1 MLILDSM
8 FAKQKQWY
16 WAFLFYLLSINLM
29 GQKVTVLDASNLS
42 AIKNAEI
49 IIPLQNSVFTG
60 PEGTAQLNNIASADS
75 ITIFAEGYIPKTVS
89 VNAFR
94 NGKLTVYLQALNLN
108 MQAAEISAFRLYQQD
123 ENLSFKTSRI
133 SLKEALLQGAQTTAD
148 MIGASGE
155 VLVQKSQQGGGSP
168 MIRGFAANRVLICV
182 DGMRINNAI
191 ARSGNMHQIISIGG
205 LTVDEAEVIFS
216 PGSLMLGSD
225 AIGGAMNFK
234 TVKPLTLE
242 ENNQKAVSG
251 NVMLRTAS
259 ANFEKTVHADFNFST
274 KKSGIYA
281 AYTFSDFDDLLMG
294 SRGPDVYLRNEYQD
308 RINGKDTVLQN
319 DNPLLQRHSAYQQ
332 HNVLL
337 KYRLVFKKGTEVNYA
352 FHFSESNDIPRY
364 DRLIERNA
372 QGNFRDGEWYYGP
385 QRWSMHLL
393 SIERNDST
401 RFYDRFKLSL
411 AYQNFHESRHNRNF
425 NSNWR
430 NNRNEFVE
438 AINLNYDFEKKIKS
452 NYRINYGVDV
462 VFNSVNSEAHRHNI
476 LTDQWR
482 RLSTRYPDQAV
493 WNSYGV
499 YVQQNVKIGRKT
511 DVMQGIRYTT
521 VALSALA
528 DTLFFPL
535 PNPDLRLRNHAWTGN
550 IGMIYRI
557 SHRLNWN
564 VNLTTAFRAPNV
576 DDVAKVFDSQPGS
589 VIVPNPNLDAEYA
602 WQGESGFS
610 FRISNK
616 SRIHADFFYTFLDQ
630 AMVRRPSTFNG
641 ADSII
646 YDGTL
651 SQVLSIQN
659 AAGAY
664 VYGLQLGADLELIP
678 NLLLTLRLNW
688 QKGEEEDDDGNTA
701 PLRHAPPFFGQS
713 GLTWQKNKLTLRLL
727 SIFQGMI
734 PFDNMALSERAK
746 PHLYVPDSNGN
757 PFAPAW
763 HTLNLN
769 VAFKATQWMEC
780 IAGIDNISNVRYRSY
795 SSGITA
801 PGRNFRLT
809 LRCRI

>member
-1 MLILDSM
+1 M
-8 FAKQKQWY
+8 FAWKKEWF
-16 WAFLFYLLSINLM
+16 WAFLFYLLSMNLLA
-29 GQKVTVLDASNLS
+29 QKITVLDASNLS

-49 IIPLQNSVFTG
+49 IIALQNSVFTG
-60 PEGTAQLNNIASADS
+60 PEGTALLNNIASADS
-75 ITIFAEGYIPKTVS
+75 ITVFADGYIPSTVS

-94 NGKLTVYLQALNLN
+94 NGRLTVYLQALNLK
-108 MQAAEISAFRLYQQD
+108 MQAAEISAFRLHQQD
-123 ENLSFKTSRI
+123 KNLSFKTSKI
-133 SLKEALLQGAQTTAD
+133 PLKEALLQGAQSTAD

-191 ARSGNMHQIISIGG
+191 SRSGNLHQIISIGG
-205 LTVDEAEVIFS
+205 LTVDEAEIIFS
-216 PGSLMLGSD
+216 PGALMLGSD

-234 TVKPLTLE
+234 TLKPLTLE
-242 ENNQKAVSG
+242 ENNQKTVSG

-259 ANFEKTVHADFNFST
+259 ANFEKTAHADLNFST

-281 AYTFSDFDDLLMG
+281 AYTFSDFDDLMMG
-294 SRGPDVYLRNEYQD
+294 SRGPDAYLRNEYQS
-308 RINGKDTVLQN
+308 RINDKDTILKN
-319 DNPLLQRHSAYQQ
+319 DKPRRQVQSGYQQ
-332 HNVLL
+332 HNVLF
-337 KYRLVFKKGTEVNYA
+337 KYRLVPKKGTEVNYA
-352 FHFSESNDIPRY
+352 FHFSESSDIPRY

-385 QRWSMHLL
+385 QRWSMHML
-393 SIERNDST
+393 SIEREDST
-401 RFYDRFKLSL
+401 RIYDRFKLSL
-411 AYQNFHESRHNRNF
+411 AYQHFHESRHNRNF

-452 NYRINYGVDV
+452 NYRINYGVDA
-462 VFNSVNSEAHRHNI
+462 VFNTVNSEAHRHHIVN
-476 LTDQWR
+476 DEWS
-482 RLSTRYPDQAV
+482 RLSTRYPDQAI

-535 PNPDLRLRNHAWTGN
+535 PDPDLRLRNRAWTGN

-557 SHRLNWN
+557 SPRLTWN

-576 DDVAKVFDSQPGS
+576 DDAAKVFDSEPGS
-589 VIVPNPNLDAEYA
+589 VIVPNPDLKAEYA

-610 FRISNK
+610 FRINSK

-641 ADSII
+641 ADSIV

-664 VYGLQLGADLELIP
+664 VYGLQLGADVEIIP

-688 QKGEEEDDDGNTA
+688 QKGEEEDDDGNIA
-701 PLRHAPPFFGQS
+701 ALRHAPPFFGQS
-713 GLTWQKNKLTLRLL
+713 ALTWQKDKLTLRLL
-727 SIFQGMI
+727 SIYQGMI
-734 PFDNMALSERAK
+734 SYENMALSERAK
-746 PHLYVPDSNGN
+746 PHLYVPDANGN

-763 HTLNLN
+763 LTVNLNL
-769 VAFKATQWMEC
+769 AYQAASWMEL
-780 IAGIDNISNVRYRSY
+780 IGGIDNITDQRYRTY

-801 PGRNFRLT
+801 PGRNFRLAV
-809 LRCRI
+809 RCRI

>member
-1 MLILDSM
+1 MAIPII
-8 FAKQKQWY
+8 
-16 WAFLFYLLSINLM
+16 LLSGSLAA
-29 GQKVTVLDASNLS
+29 QKVTVLEASSLRP
-42 AIKNAEI
+42 IKGAEI
-49 IIPLQNSVFTG
+49 IIALQNNILTNADGV
-60 PEGTAQLNNIASADS
+60 ALLNNIASADS
-75 ITIFAEGYIPKTVS
+75 ITVFANGYVPQTLP

-94 NGKLTVYLQALNLN
+94 NGRLTVYLLALNML
-108 MQAAEISAFRLYQQD
+108 MQTAEISAFRLQQSD
-123 ENLSFKTSRI
+123 NQLSFKTSKI
-133 SLKEALLQGAQTTAD
+133 SLKEALMQGAQSTAD

-182 DGMRINNAI
+182 DGMRMNNAI
-191 ARSGNMHQIISIGG
+191 SRSGNLHQIIAIGG

-216 PGSLMLGSD
+216 PGALMLGSD

-242 ENNQKAVSG
+242 ENNQKALHG

-259 ANFEKTVHADFNFST
+259 ANFEKTAHADLSFST

-294 SRGPDVYLRNEYQD
+294 SRGPDVYLRNEYQE

-319 DNPLLQRHSAYQQ
+319 DNPRLQRHSAYQQ

-337 KYRLVFKKGTEVNYA
+337 KYRLVPKKGTEVNYA
-352 FHFSESNDIPRY
+352 FHFSESSDIPRY

-393 SIERNDST
+393 SIERKDST
-401 RFYDRFKLSL
+401 RIYDRFKLSL

-425 NSNWR
+425 GSNWR

-438 AINLNYDFEKKIKS
+438 AINLNYDFEKNIKL
-452 NYRINYGVDV
+452 NYRINYGVDA

-476 LTDQWR
+476 LTDQWS

-528 DTLFFPL
+528 DTFFFPL

-550 IGMIYRI
+550 IGMIYHI
-557 SHRLNWN
+557 SPRLSWN

-576 DDVAKVFDSQPGS
+576 DDVAKVFDSEPGS
-589 VIVPNPNLDAEYA
+589 VIVPNPKLGAEYA
-602 WQGESGFS
+602 WQGESGLS

-616 SRIHADFFYTFLDQ
+616 SSMHADFFYTFLDQ

-641 ADSII
+641 ADSIM

-664 VYGLQLGADLELIP
+664 VYGLQLGADLELLP

-688 QKGEEEDDDGNTA
+688 QKGEEEDDDGKIA

-713 GLTWQKNKLTLRLL
+713 GISWRKNKITLRFL
-727 SIFQGMI
+727 SIFQGTI
-734 PFDNMALSERAK
+734 PFESLALSERAK
-746 PHLYVPDSNGN
+746 PHLYVADTNGN
-757 PFAPAW
+757 PFAPGW
-763 HTLNLN
+763 LTLNAN
-769 VAFKATQWMEC
+769 IAYQTTDWMEW
-780 IAGIDNISNVRYRSY
+780 IGGIDNITDVRYRTY
-795 SSGITA
+795 SSGIAA

-809 LRCRI
+809 LRCRL